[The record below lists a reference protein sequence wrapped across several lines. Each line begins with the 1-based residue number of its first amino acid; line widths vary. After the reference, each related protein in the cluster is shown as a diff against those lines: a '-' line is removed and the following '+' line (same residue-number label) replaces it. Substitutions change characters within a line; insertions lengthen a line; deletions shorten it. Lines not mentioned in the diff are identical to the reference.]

1 MCDTCSFLSF
11 MQIVDSVI
19 STFFSNERERA
30 EVLSVVHTSGVS
42 FSGTSKTPANFLLVS
57 GSSCKK
63 YSLEYLLSD
72 DLMRCL
78 KSAIYELT
86 PLNPVCKSQY
96 LPLNGVYYTIYGGRT
111 Q

>member
-1 MCDTCSFLSF
+1 

-19 STFFSNERERA
+19 STFFSYERERA
-30 EVLSVVHTSGVS
+30 EVLSVVQTSGVS
-42 FSGTSKTPANFLLVS
+42 FSGTSKTPAIFLLVS

-63 YSLEYLLSD
+63 YRLEYLLSD

-78 KSAIYELT
+78 KSVIYELT

-96 LPLNGVYYTIYGGRT
+96 LPLNGFYFTIYGGRT